1 MRLVVL
7 GDPVEHSRSPAIH
20 TAALAAVGI
29 EGTYSARRVDD
40 AGMALAVDEV
50 RYGRI
55 TGANVTMPHK
65 RLAFELADRTTEG
78 AMRSG
83 AVNTLTR
90 SEGEVWGYNT
100 DIDGIRA
107 VWATREFP
115 VDAPVLV
122 LGAGGAAAGALV
134 ALADRSVAISGRRR
148 NAAADLLEQTR
159 AGGSVVP
166 WAESLPGAVVVN
178 ATPLGMEGESLPE
191 GVMAAASGFFD
202 LTYASV
208 ESPSLR
214 RAREAGLPTADGK
227 DLLLAQAAVSFEV
240 WTGIPAPAAVMRAAF
255 SSGQIP
261 CSDQRNR

>member
-29 EGTYSARRVDD
+29 EGTYRARRVDD
-40 AGMALAVDEV
+40 AGMASAVDEV

-65 RLAFELADRTTEG
+65 RLAFELADRTTEN

-90 SEGEVWGYNT
+90 SDGEVWGYNT
-100 DIDGIRA
+100 DVDGIRS
-107 VWATREFP
+107 VWASRDLP

-122 LGAGGAAAGALV
+122 VGTGGAAAGALV
-134 ALADRSVAISGRRR
+134 ALAGRSLAISGRR
-148 NAAADLLEQTR
+148 NGSAADLLERTR
-159 AGGSVVP
+159 VGGLVVP

-178 ATPLGMEGESLPE
+178 ATPLGMEGESLPHD
-191 GVMAAASGFFD
+191 VMAAASGFFD

-227 DLLLAQAAVSFEV
+227 ELLLAQAAASFEI
-240 WTGIPAPAAVMRAAF
+240 WTGIPAPASVMRVAF

-261 CSDQRNR
+261 GPDQRTR